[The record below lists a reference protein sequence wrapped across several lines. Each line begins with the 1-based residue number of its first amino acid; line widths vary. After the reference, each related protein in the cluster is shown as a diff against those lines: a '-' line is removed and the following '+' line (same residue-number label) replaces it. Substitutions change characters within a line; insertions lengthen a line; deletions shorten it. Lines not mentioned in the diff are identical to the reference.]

1 MHWCAEVEAAE
12 LLTKWSDFEGTDGAS
27 VAVVCGAEKEVD
39 RLMAT
44 PILFPAC
51 NTSNRTAGELVLL
64 MGAGWLRRRQR
75 VGERTGVP
83 EDRRF
88 FNLMYTDDALF
99 GAVGID
105 ATLNLL
111 REWRGVTSEAG
122 LIMAIPK
129 KREIGTCVGAPAGLQ
144 VVREPQLMMTDT
156 SWRGAC

>member
-1 MHWCAEVEAAE
+1 M
-12 LLTKWSDFEGTDGAS
+12 
-27 VAVVCGAEKEVD
+27 
-39 RLMAT
+39 
-44 PILFPAC
+44 
-51 NTSNRTAGELVLL
+51 LL

-144 VVREPQLMMTDT
+144 VVREPVDDDGHLGEERAELLDVADVAQVQVK
-156 SWRGAC
+156 SVRGAAIREQAMETLAQQPPCLGP

>member
-1 MHWCAEVEAAE
+1 M
-12 LLTKWSDFEGTDGAS
+12 
-27 VAVVCGAEKEVD
+27 
-39 RLMAT
+39 
-44 PILFPAC
+44 
-51 NTSNRTAGELVLL
+51 LL

-129 KREIGTCVGAPAGLQ
+129 KREIVTCVGAPAGLQ
-144 VVREPQLMMTDT
+144 VVREPVDDDGHLGEERAELLDVADVARVQVE
-156 SWRGAC
+156 SVRGAAIREQAMETLVQQPPCLGP